1 MISIVLT
8 IYDWFLGTAE
18 IAAVFLSIVAGFI
31 ALSLFK
37 VSRKNKELNAWKPLI
52 IALVLFAVEEIFAA
66 LKTFG
71 VYVTPHL
78 THVIPGFILGF
89 LIAALIMQIHIN
101 RGFNYG

>member
-1 MISIVLT
+1 VISITLT
-8 IYDWFLGTAE
+8 VYDWFLGTAE

-37 VSRKNKELNAWKPLI
+37 AARSRKELAAWKPLI
-52 IALVLFAVEEIFAA
+52 IALVLFAVEEVVGA

-71 VYVTPHL
+71 VYATPHL

-89 LIAALIMQIHIN
+89 LIAALVMQIHIN